1 MSATLAAL
9 DRGASGGVYDIVD
22 DQPVSMSEI
31 ARAMAVYAG
40 APAPRTVPAW
50 LPRLLSRYLA
60 TMTALRWPL
69 SDTEARAALGWH
81 PAFATIREGLAET
94 VARAP

>member
-1 MSATLAAL
+1 VSATLAAL
-9 DRGASGGVYDIVD
+9 DRGAPDGVYDIVD

-31 ARAMAVYAG
+31 ARAMAEYAG

-60 TMTALRWPL
+60 TMTSLRLPL
-69 SDTEARAALGWH
+69 SNTEARTALGWH
-81 PAFATIREGLAET
+81 PAFATIREGIAQT
-94 VARAP
+94 VARAA